1 MCPGTR
7 EGDRAVELLAAFAVF
22 LIGTFA
28 CMVLGYSLSWGLALG
43 LVCFTVVGLRRG
55 LTLRALLRMAGE
67 GARTSLVVLRILVL
81 IGFLTALW
89 RASGTIAFFVHT
101 GLKWMHPST
110 FYLSAFLLAS
120 TLSMAFG
127 SSFGVAGTAG
137 VILAAIAR
145 SGGASLAITG
155 GAVLSGAY
163 LGERLSPASSS
174 AALTAALAGVE
185 QRDFQLRMWRTTPLP
200 LVLSLVFY
208 GGISLLYPIQRV
220 DQTILTA
227 LEEGFDL
234 SWTAVLPA
242 VILLVLPFFKV
253 SAARSI
259 LVSCGAA
266 AVLAV
271 WGQGKPLAEVA
282 WSCVTGYVVDQPA
295 LTGILSGGGLFSMV
309 NGMCIVLFSCASSG
323 ILNGAELL
331 EPVKA
336 QLERIARRTDLYVTT
351 AAVSVASEALLC
363 NQSIALVLTE
373 QMMGESFRRSGKG
386 GLPLSQALGNTAI
399 VLAAVVPW
407 SIAGSVPLEAM
418 GASAPAIPFSFFL
431 FAAPMCDW
439 LLHRRQYQLK

>member
-1 MCPGTR
+1 M
-7 EGDRAVELLAAFAVF
+7 ELLAAFAVF
-22 LIGTFA
+22 LVGTFA
-28 CMVLGYSLSWGLALG
+28 CMALGWSLSWGLALG
-43 LVCFTVVGLRRG
+43 LVCFTLVGLRRG
-55 LTLRALLRMAGE
+55 LSLRALVRMAGE

-101 GLKWMHPST
+101 GLEWMQPSA
-110 FYLSAFLLAS
+110 FYLAAFLLAS
-120 TLSMAFG
+120 ALSMAFG

-137 VILAAIAR
+137 VILATIAR
-145 SGGASLAITG
+145 SGGASLAVTG

-185 QRDFQLRMWRTTPLP
+185 QHDFQLRMWRTTPLP
-200 LVLSLVFY
+200 LALSLVFY
-208 GGISLLYPIQRV
+208 GGISLLHPIQQV
-220 DQTILTA
+220 DQTILRA

-234 SWTAVLPA
+234 SWTVVLPA

-271 WGQGKPLAEVA
+271 WEQGRPLAEVA
-282 WSCVTGYVVDQPA
+282 WSCVAGYVVEQPE
-295 LTGILSGGGLFSMV
+295 LTGILSGGGLLSMV
-309 NGMCIVLFSCASSG
+309 NGMCIVLLSCASSG

-336 QLERIARRTDLYVTT
+336 RLERMARRTGLYVTT
-351 AAVSVASEALLC
+351 AAVSVASAALLC
-363 NQSIALVLTE
+363 NQSIALVLTG
-373 QMMGESFRRSGKG
+373 QMMGESFRRSGKD
-386 GLPLSQALGNTAI
+386 GLLLSQTLGNTAI

-418 GASAPAIPFSFFL
+418 GASALAIPFSFFL
-431 FAAPMCDW
+431 FAAPVCDW
-439 LLHRRQYQLK
+439 LCHRKQFQME

>member
-1 MCPGTR
+1 M
-7 EGDRAVELLAAFAVF
+7 A
-22 LIGTFA
+22 
-28 CMVLGYSLSWGLALG
+28 LGWSLSWGLALG
-43 LVCFTVVGLRRG
+43 LVCITLVGLRRG
-55 LTLRALLRMAGE
+55 LSLRALVRMAGE

-101 GLKWMHPST
+101 GLEWMHPSA
-110 FYLSAFLLAS
+110 FYLAAFLLAS
-120 TLSMAFG
+120 ALSMAFG

-145 SGGASLAITG
+145 SGGASLAVTG

-185 QRDFQLRMWRTTPLP
+185 QHDFQLRMWRTTPLP
-200 LVLSLVFY
+200 LALSLVFY
-208 GGISLLYPIQRV
+208 GGISLLHPIQQV
-220 DQTILTA
+220 DQTILRA

-234 SWTAVLPA
+234 SWTVVLPA

-271 WGQGKPLAEVA
+271 WEQGRPLAEVA
-282 WSCVTGYVVDQPA
+282 WSCVAGYVVEQPE
-295 LTGILSGGGLFSMV
+295 LTGILSGGGLLSMV
-309 NGMCIVLFSCASSG
+309 NGMCIVLLSCASSG

-336 QLERIARRTDLYVTT
+336 RLERMARRTGLYVTT
-351 AAVSVASEALLC
+351 AAVSVASAALLC
-363 NQSIALVLTE
+363 NQSIALVLTG
-373 QMMGESFRRSGKG
+373 QMMGESFRRSGKD
-386 GLPLSQALGNTAI
+386 GLLLSQTLGNTAI

-418 GASAPAIPFSFFL
+418 GASALAIPFSFFL
-431 FAAPMCDW
+431 FAAPVCDW
-439 LLHRRQYQLK
+439 LCHRKQFQME

>member
-1 MCPGTR
+1 M
-7 EGDRAVELLAAFAVF
+7 A
-22 LIGTFA
+22 
-28 CMVLGYSLSWGLALG
+28 LGWSLSWGLALG
-43 LVCFTVVGLRRG
+43 LVCFTLVGLRRG
-55 LTLRALLRMAGE
+55 LSLRALVRMAGE

-101 GLKWMHPST
+101 GLEWMHPSA
-110 FYLSAFLLAS
+110 FYLAAFLLAS
-120 TLSMAFG
+120 ALSMAFG

-145 SGGASLAITG
+145 SGGASLAVTG

-163 LGERLSPASSS
+163 LGEQLSPASSS

-185 QRDFQLRMWRTTPLP
+185 QHDFQLRMWRTTPLP
-200 LVLSLVFY
+200 LALSLVFY
-208 GGISLLYPIQRV
+208 GGISLLHPIQQV
-220 DQTILTA
+220 DQTILRA

-234 SWTAVLPA
+234 SWTVVLPA

-271 WGQGKPLAEVA
+271 WEQGRPLAEVA
-282 WSCVTGYVVDQPA
+282 WSCVAGYVVEQPE
-295 LTGILSGGGLFSMV
+295 LTGILSGGGLLSMV
-309 NGMCIVLFSCASSG
+309 NGMCIVLLSCASSG

-336 QLERIARRTDLYVTT
+336 RLERMARRTGLYVTT
-351 AAVSVASEALLC
+351 AAVSVASAALLC
-363 NQSIALVLTE
+363 NQSIALVLTG
-373 QMMGESFRRSGKG
+373 QMMGESFRRSGKD
-386 GLPLSQALGNTAI
+386 GLLLSQALGNTAI

-418 GASAPAIPFSFFL
+418 GASALAFPFSFFL
-431 FAAPMCDW
+431 FAAPVCDW
-439 LLHRRQYQLK
+439 LCHRKQFQME

>member
-1 MCPGTR
+1 M
-7 EGDRAVELLAAFAVF
+7 A
-22 LIGTFA
+22 
-28 CMVLGYSLSWGLALG
+28 LGWSLSWGLALG
-43 LVCFTVVGLRRG
+43 LVCFTLVGLRRG
-55 LTLRALLRMAGE
+55 LSLRALVRMAGE

-101 GLKWMHPST
+101 GLEWMHPSA
-110 FYLSAFLLAS
+110 FYLAAFLLAS
-120 TLSMAFG
+120 ALSMAFG

-145 SGGASLAITG
+145 SGGASLAVTG

-185 QRDFQLRMWRTTPLP
+185 QHDFQLRMWRTTPLP
-200 LVLSLVFY
+200 LALSLVFY
-208 GGISLLYPIQRV
+208 GGISLLHPIQQV
-220 DQTILTA
+220 DQTILRA

-234 SWTAVLPA
+234 SWTVVLPA

-271 WGQGKPLAEVA
+271 WEQGRPLAEVA
-282 WSCVTGYVVDQPA
+282 WSCVAGYVVEQPE
-295 LTGILSGGGLFSMV
+295 LTGILSGGGLLSMV
-309 NGMCIVLFSCASSG
+309 NGMCIVLLSCASSG

-336 QLERIARRTDLYVTT
+336 RLERMARRTGLYVTT
-351 AAVSVASEALLC
+351 AAVSVASAALLC
-363 NQSIALVLTE
+363 NQSIALVLTG
-373 QMMGESFRRSGKG
+373 QMMGESFRRSAKD
-386 GLPLSQALGNTAI
+386 GLLLSQTLGNTAI

-418 GASAPAIPFSFFL
+418 GASALAIPFSFFL
-431 FAAPMCDW
+431 FAAPVCDW
-439 LLHRRQYQLK
+439 LCHRKQFQME

>member
-1 MCPGTR
+1 M
-7 EGDRAVELLAAFAVF
+7 A
-22 LIGTFA
+22 
-28 CMVLGYSLSWGLALG
+28 LGWSLSWGLALG
-43 LVCFTVVGLRRG
+43 LVCFTLVGLRRG
-55 LTLRALLRMAGE
+55 LSLRALVRMAGE

-101 GLKWMHPST
+101 GLEWMHPSA
-110 FYLSAFLLAS
+110 FYLAAFLLAS
-120 TLSMAFG
+120 ALSMAFG

-137 VILAAIAR
+137 GILAAIAR
-145 SGGASLAITG
+145 SGGASLAVTG

-185 QRDFQLRMWRTTPLP
+185 QHDFQLRMWRTTPLP
-200 LVLSLVFY
+200 LALSLVFY
-208 GGISLLYPIQRV
+208 GGISLLHPIQQV
-220 DQTILTA
+220 DQTILRA

-234 SWTAVLPA
+234 SWTVVLPA

-271 WGQGKPLAEVA
+271 WEQGRPLAEVA
-282 WSCVTGYVVDQPA
+282 WSCVAGYVVEQPE
-295 LTGILSGGGLFSMV
+295 LTGILSGGGLLSMV
-309 NGMCIVLFSCASSG
+309 NGMCIVLLSCASSG

-336 QLERIARRTDLYVTT
+336 RLERMARRTGLYVTT
-351 AAVSVASEALLC
+351 AAVSVASAALLC
-363 NQSIALVLTE
+363 NQSIALVLTG
-373 QMMGESFRRSGKG
+373 QMMGESFRRSGKD
-386 GLPLSQALGNTAI
+386 GLLLSQALGNTAI

-418 GASAPAIPFSFFL
+418 GASALAFPFSFFL
-431 FAAPMCDW
+431 FAAPVCDW
-439 LLHRRQYQLK
+439 LCHRKQFQME

>member
-1 MCPGTR
+1 M
-7 EGDRAVELLAAFAVF
+7 A
-22 LIGTFA
+22 
-28 CMVLGYSLSWGLALG
+28 LGWSLSWGLALG
-43 LVCFTVVGLRRG
+43 LVCFTLVGLRRG
-55 LTLRALLRMAGE
+55 LSLRALVRMAGE

-101 GLKWMHPST
+101 GLEWMHPSA
-110 FYLSAFLLAS
+110 FYLAAFLLAS
-120 TLSMAFG
+120 ALSMAFG

-145 SGGASLAITG
+145 SGGASLAVTG

-174 AALTAALAGVE
+174 AVLTAALAGVE
-185 QRDFQLRMWRTTPLP
+185 QHDFQLRMWRTTPLP
-200 LVLSLVFY
+200 LALSLVFY
-208 GGISLLYPIQRV
+208 GGISLLHPIQQV
-220 DQTILTA
+220 DQTILRA

-234 SWTAVLPA
+234 SWTVVLPA

-271 WGQGKPLAEVA
+271 WEQGRPLAEVA
-282 WSCVTGYVVDQPA
+282 WSCVAGYVVEQPE
-295 LTGILSGGGLFSMV
+295 LTGILSGGGLLSMV
-309 NGMCIVLFSCASSG
+309 NGMCIVLLSCASSG

-336 QLERIARRTDLYVTT
+336 RLERMARRTGLYVTT
-351 AAVSVASEALLC
+351 AAVSVASAALLC
-363 NQSIALVLTE
+363 NQSIALVLTG
-373 QMMGESFRRSGKG
+373 QMMGESFRRSGKD
-386 GLPLSQALGNTAI
+386 GLLLSQALGNTAI

-418 GASAPAIPFSFFL
+418 GASALAFPFSFFL
-431 FAAPMCDW
+431 FAAPVCDW
-439 LLHRRQYQLK
+439 LCHRKQFQME

>member
-1 MCPGTR
+1 M
-7 EGDRAVELLAAFAVF
+7 A
-22 LIGTFA
+22 
-28 CMVLGYSLSWGLALG
+28 LGWSLSWGLALG
-43 LVCFTVVGLRRG
+43 LVCFTLVGLRRG
-55 LTLRALLRMAGE
+55 LSLRALVRMAGE

-101 GLKWMHPST
+101 GLEWMHPSA
-110 FYLSAFLLAS
+110 FYLAAFLLAS
-120 TLSMAFG
+120 ALSMAFG

-145 SGGASLAITG
+145 SGGASLAVTG

-185 QRDFQLRMWRTTPLP
+185 QHDFQLRMWRTTPLP
-200 LVLSLVFY
+200 LALSLVFY
-208 GGISLLYPIQRV
+208 GGISLLHPIQQV
-220 DQTILTA
+220 DQTILRA

-234 SWTAVLPA
+234 SWTVVLPA

-271 WGQGKPLAEVA
+271 WEQGRPLAEVA
-282 WSCVTGYVVDQPA
+282 WSCVAGYVVEQPE
-295 LTGILSGGGLFSMV
+295 LTGILSGGGLLSMV
-309 NGMCIVLFSCASSG
+309 NGMCIVLLSCASSG

-336 QLERIARRTDLYVTT
+336 RLERMARRTGLYVTT
-351 AAVSVASEALLC
+351 AAVSVASAALLC
-363 NQSIALVLTE
+363 NQSVALVLTG
-373 QMMGESFRRSGKG
+373 QMMGESFRRSGKD
-386 GLPLSQALGNTAI
+386 GLLLSQALGNTAI

-418 GASAPAIPFSFFL
+418 GASALAFPFSFFL
-431 FAAPMCDW
+431 FAAPVCDW
-439 LLHRRQYQLK
+439 LCHRKQFQME

>member
-1 MCPGTR
+1 M
-7 EGDRAVELLAAFAVF
+7 A
-22 LIGTFA
+22 
-28 CMVLGYSLSWGLALG
+28 LGWSLSWGLALG
-43 LVCFTVVGLRRG
+43 LVCFTLVGLRRG
-55 LTLRALLRMAGE
+55 LSLRALVRMAGE

-101 GLKWMHPST
+101 GLEWMHPSA
-110 FYLSAFLLAS
+110 FYLAAFLLAS
-120 TLSMAFG
+120 ALSMAFG

-145 SGGASLAITG
+145 SGGASLAVTG

-185 QRDFQLRMWRTTPLP
+185 QHDFQLRMWRTTPLP
-200 LVLSLVFY
+200 LALSLVFY
-208 GGISLLYPIQRV
+208 GGISLLHPIQQV
-220 DQTILTA
+220 DQTILRA

-234 SWTAVLPA
+234 SWTVVLPA

-271 WGQGKPLAEVA
+271 WEQGRPLAEA
-282 WSCVTGYVVDQPA
+282 ARSCVAGYGVEEPE
-295 LTGILSGGGLFSMV
+295 LTGILSGGGLLSMV
-309 NGMCIVLFSCASSG
+309 NGMCIVLLSCASSG

-336 QLERIARRTDLYVTT
+336 RLERMARRTGLYVTT
-351 AAVSVASEALLC
+351 AAVSVASAALLC
-363 NQSIALVLTE
+363 NQSIALVLTG
-373 QMMGESFRRSGKG
+373 QMMGESFRRSGKD
-386 GLPLSQALGNTAI
+386 GLLLSQALGNTAI

-418 GASAPAIPFSFFL
+418 GASALAFPFSFFL
-431 FAAPMCDW
+431 FAAPVCDW
-439 LLHRRQYQLK
+439 LCHRKQFQME

>member
-1 MCPGTR
+1 M
-7 EGDRAVELLAAFAVF
+7 A
-22 LIGTFA
+22 
-28 CMVLGYSLSWGLALG
+28 LGWSLSWGLALG
-43 LVCFTVVGLRRG
+43 LVCFTLVGLRRG
-55 LTLRALLRMAGE
+55 LSLRALVRMAGE
-67 GARTSLVVLRILVL
+67 GARTSLVGLRILVL

-101 GLKWMHPST
+101 GLEWMHPSA
-110 FYLSAFLLAS
+110 FYLAAFLLAS
-120 TLSMAFG
+120 ALSMAFG

-145 SGGASLAITG
+145 SGGASLAVTG

-185 QRDFQLRMWRTTPLP
+185 QHDFQLRMWRTTPLP
-200 LVLSLVFY
+200 LALSLVFY
-208 GGISLLYPIQRV
+208 GGISLLHPIQQV
-220 DQTILTA
+220 DQTILRA

-234 SWTAVLPA
+234 SWTVVLPA

-271 WGQGKPLAEVA
+271 WEQGRPLAEVA
-282 WSCVTGYVVDQPA
+282 WSCVAGYVVEQPE
-295 LTGILSGGGLFSMV
+295 LTGILSGGGLLSMV
-309 NGMCIVLFSCASSG
+309 NGMCIVLLSCASSG

-336 QLERIARRTDLYVTT
+336 RLERMARRTGLYVTT
-351 AAVSVASEALLC
+351 AAVSVASAALLC
-363 NQSIALVLTE
+363 NQSIALVLTG
-373 QMMGESFRRSGKG
+373 QMMGESFRRSGKD
-386 GLPLSQALGNTAI
+386 GLLLSQALGNTAI

-418 GASAPAIPFSFFL
+418 GASALAFPFSFFL
-431 FAAPMCDW
+431 FAAPVCDW
-439 LLHRRQYQLK
+439 LCHRKQFQME

>member
-1 MCPGTR
+1 M
-7 EGDRAVELLAAFAVF
+7 A
-22 LIGTFA
+22 
-28 CMVLGYSLSWGLALG
+28 LGWSLSWGLALG
-43 LVCFTVVGLRRG
+43 LVCFTLVGLRRG
-55 LTLRALLRMAGE
+55 LSLRALVRMAGE

-101 GLKWMHPST
+101 GLEWMHPSA
-110 FYLSAFLLAS
+110 FYLAAFLLAS
-120 TLSMAFG
+120 ALSMAFG

-145 SGGASLAITG
+145 SGGASLAVTG

-185 QRDFQLRMWRTTPLP
+185 QHDFQLRMWRTTPLP
-200 LVLSLVFY
+200 LALSLVFY
-208 GGISLLYPIQRV
+208 GGISLLHPIQQV
-220 DQTILTA
+220 DQTILRA

-234 SWTAVLPA
+234 YWTVVLPA

-271 WGQGKPLAEVA
+271 WEQGRPLAEVA
-282 WSCVTGYVVDQPA
+282 WSCVAGYVVEQPE
-295 LTGILSGGGLFSMV
+295 LTGILSGGGLLSMV
-309 NGMCIVLFSCASSG
+309 NGMCIVLLSCASSG

-336 QLERIARRTDLYVTT
+336 RLERMARRTGLYVTT
-351 AAVSVASEALLC
+351 AAVSVASAALLC
-363 NQSIALVLTE
+363 NQSIALVLTG
-373 QMMGESFRRSGKG
+373 QMMGESFRRSGKD
-386 GLPLSQALGNTAI
+386 GLLLSQALGNTAI

-418 GASAPAIPFSFFL
+418 GASALAFPFSFFL
-431 FAAPMCDW
+431 FAAPVCDW
-439 LLHRRQYQLK
+439 LCHRKQFQME

>member
-1 MCPGTR
+1 M
-7 EGDRAVELLAAFAVF
+7 A
-22 LIGTFA
+22 
-28 CMVLGYSLSWGLALG
+28 LGWSLSWGLALG
-43 LVCFTVVGLRRG
+43 LVCFTLVGLRRG
-55 LTLRALLRMAGE
+55 LSLRALVRMAGE

-101 GLKWMHPST
+101 GLEWMHPSA
-110 FYLSAFLLAS
+110 FYLAAFLLAS
-120 TLSMAFG
+120 ALSMAFG

-145 SGGASLAITG
+145 SGGASLAVTG

-185 QRDFQLRMWRTTPLP
+185 QHDFQLRMWRTTPLP
-200 LVLSLVFY
+200 LALSLVFY
-208 GGISLLYPIQRV
+208 GGISLLHPIQQV
-220 DQTILTA
+220 DQTILRA

-234 SWTAVLPA
+234 SWTVVLPA

-271 WGQGKPLAEVA
+271 WEQGRPLAEVA
-282 WSCVTGYVVDQPA
+282 WSCVAGYVVEQPE
-295 LTGILSGGGLFSMV
+295 LTGILSGGGLLSMV
-309 NGMCIVLFSCASSG
+309 KGMCIVLLSCASSG

-336 QLERIARRTDLYVTT
+336 RLERMARRTGLYVTT
-351 AAVSVASEALLC
+351 AAVSVASAALLC
-363 NQSIALVLTE
+363 NQSIALVLTG
-373 QMMGESFRRSGKG
+373 QMMGESFRRSGKD
-386 GLPLSQALGNTAI
+386 GLLLSQTLGNTAI

-418 GASAPAIPFSFFL
+418 GASALAIPFSFFL
-431 FAAPMCDW
+431 FAAPVCDW
-439 LLHRRQYQLK
+439 LCHRKQFQME

>member
-1 MCPGTR
+1 M
-7 EGDRAVELLAAFAVF
+7 A
-22 LIGTFA
+22 
-28 CMVLGYSLSWGLALG
+28 LGWSLSWGLALG
-43 LVCFTVVGLRRG
+43 LVCFTLVELRRG
-55 LTLRALLRMAGE
+55 LSLRALVRMAGE

-101 GLKWMHPST
+101 GLEWMHPSA
-110 FYLSAFLLAS
+110 FYLAAFLLAS
-120 TLSMAFG
+120 ALSMAFG

-145 SGGASLAITG
+145 SGGASLAVTG

-185 QRDFQLRMWRTTPLP
+185 QHDFQLRMWRTTPLP
-200 LVLSLVFY
+200 LALSLVFY
-208 GGISLLYPIQRV
+208 GGISLLHPIQQV
-220 DQTILTA
+220 DQTILRA

-234 SWTAVLPA
+234 SWTVVLPA

-271 WGQGKPLAEVA
+271 WEQGRPLAEVA
-282 WSCVTGYVVDQPA
+282 WSCVAGYVVEQPE
-295 LTGILSGGGLFSMV
+295 LTGILSGGGLLSMV
-309 NGMCIVLFSCASSG
+309 NGMCIVLLSCASSG

-336 QLERIARRTDLYVTT
+336 RLERMARRTGLYVTT
-351 AAVSVASEALLC
+351 AAVSVASAALLC
-363 NQSIALVLTE
+363 NQSIALVLTG
-373 QMMGESFRRSGKG
+373 QMMGESFRRSGKD
-386 GLPLSQALGNTAI
+386 GLLLSQALGNTAI

-418 GASAPAIPFSFFL
+418 GASALAFPFSFFL
-431 FAAPMCDW
+431 FAAPVCDW
-439 LLHRRQYQLK
+439 LCHRKQFQME

>member
-1 MCPGTR
+1 M
-7 EGDRAVELLAAFAVF
+7 A
-22 LIGTFA
+22 
-28 CMVLGYSLSWGLALG
+28 LGWSLSWGLALG
-43 LVCFTVVGLRRG
+43 LVCFTLVGLRRG
-55 LTLRALLRMAGE
+55 LSLRALVRMAGE

-101 GLKWMHPST
+101 GLEWMHPSA
-110 FYLSAFLLAS
+110 FYLAAFLLAS
-120 TLSMAFG
+120 ALSMAFG

-145 SGGASLAITG
+145 SGGASLAVTG

-185 QRDFQLRMWRTTPLP
+185 QHDFQLRLWRTTPLP
-200 LVLSLVFY
+200 LALSLVFY
-208 GGISLLYPIQRV
+208 GGISLLHPIQQV
-220 DQTILTA
+220 DQTILRA

-234 SWTAVLPA
+234 SWTVVLPA

-271 WGQGKPLAEVA
+271 WEQGRPLAEVA
-282 WSCVTGYVVDQPA
+282 WSCVAGYVVEQPE
-295 LTGILSGGGLFSMV
+295 LTGILSGGGLLSMV
-309 NGMCIVLFSCASSG
+309 NGMCIVLLSCASSG

-336 QLERIARRTDLYVTT
+336 RLERMARRTGLYVTT
-351 AAVSVASEALLC
+351 AAVSVASAALLC
-363 NQSIALVLTE
+363 NQSIALVLTG
-373 QMMGESFRRSGKG
+373 QMMGESFRRSGKD
-386 GLPLSQALGNTAI
+386 GLLLSQALGNTAI

-418 GASAPAIPFSFFL
+418 GASALAFPFSFFL
-431 FAAPMCDW
+431 FAAPVCDW
-439 LLHRRQYQLK
+439 LCHRKQFQME

>member
-1 MCPGTR
+1 M
-7 EGDRAVELLAAFAVF
+7 A
-22 LIGTFA
+22 
-28 CMVLGYSLSWGLALG
+28 LGWSLSWGLALG
-43 LVCFTVVGLRRG
+43 LVCFTLVGLRRG
-55 LTLRALLRMAGE
+55 LSLRALVRMAGE

-101 GLKWMHPST
+101 GLEWMHPSA
-110 FYLSAFLLAS
+110 FYLAAFLLAS
-120 TLSMAFG
+120 ALSMAFG

-145 SGGASLAITG
+145 SGGASLAVTG

-185 QRDFQLRMWRTTPLP
+185 QHDFQLRMWRTTPLP
-200 LVLSLVFY
+200 LALSLVFY
-208 GGISLLYPIQRV
+208 GGISLLHPIQQV
-220 DQTILTA
+220 DQTILRA

-234 SWTAVLPA
+234 SWTVVLPA

-271 WGQGKPLAEVA
+271 WEQGRPLAEVA
-282 WSCVTGYVVDQPA
+282 WSCVAGYVVEQPE
-295 LTGILSGGGLFSMV
+295 LTGILSGGGLLSMV
-309 NGMCIVLFSCASSG
+309 NGMCIVLLSCASSG

-336 QLERIARRTDLYVTT
+336 RLERMARRTGLYVTT
-351 AAVSVASEALLC
+351 AAVSVASAALLC
-363 NQSIALVLTE
+363 NQSIALVLTG
-373 QMMGESFRRSGKG
+373 QMMGESFRRSGKD
-386 GLPLSQALGNTAI
+386 GLLLSQTLGNTAI

-418 GASAPAIPFSFFL
+418 GASALAIPFSFLL
-431 FAAPMCDW
+431 FAAPVCDW
-439 LLHRRQYQLK
+439 LCHRKQFQME

>member
-1 MCPGTR
+1 M
-7 EGDRAVELLAAFAVF
+7 A
-22 LIGTFA
+22 
-28 CMVLGYSLSWGLALG
+28 LGWSLSWGLALG
-43 LVCFTVVGLRRG
+43 LVCFTLVGLRRG
-55 LTLRALLRMAGE
+55 LSLRALVRMAGE

-101 GLKWMHPST
+101 GLEWMHPSA
-110 FYLSAFLLAS
+110 FYLAAFLLAS
-120 TLSMAFG
+120 ALSMAFG

-145 SGGASLAITG
+145 SGGASLAVTG

-185 QRDFQLRMWRTTPLP
+185 QHDFQLRMWRTTPLP
-200 LVLSLVFY
+200 LAHSLVFY
-208 GGISLLYPIQRV
+208 GGISLLHPTQQV
-220 DQTILTA
+220 DQTILRA

-234 SWTAVLPA
+234 SWTVVLPA

-271 WGQGKPLAEVA
+271 WEQGRPLAEVA
-282 WSCVTGYVVDQPA
+282 WSCVAGYVVEQPE
-295 LTGILSGGGLFSMV
+295 LTGILSGGGLLSMV
-309 NGMCIVLFSCASSG
+309 NGMCIVLLSCASSG

-336 QLERIARRTDLYVTT
+336 RLERMARRTGLYVTT
-351 AAVSVASEALLC
+351 AAVSVASAALLC
-363 NQSIALVLTE
+363 NQSIALVLTG
-373 QMMGESFRRSGKG
+373 QMMGESFRRSGKD
-386 GLPLSQALGNTAI
+386 GLLLSQALGNTAI

-418 GASAPAIPFSFFL
+418 GASALAIPFSFFL
-431 FAAPMCDW
+431 FAAPVCDW
-439 LLHRRQYQLK
+439 LCHRKQFQME

>member
-1 MCPGTR
+1 M
-7 EGDRAVELLAAFAVF
+7 A
-22 LIGTFA
+22 
-28 CMVLGYSLSWGLALG
+28 LGWSLSWGLALG
-43 LVCFTVVGLRRG
+43 LVCFTLVGLRRG
-55 LTLRALLRMAGE
+55 LSLRALVRMAGE

-101 GLKWMHPST
+101 GLEWMHPSA
-110 FYLSAFLLAS
+110 FYLAAFLLAS
-120 TLSMAFG
+120 ALSMAFG

-145 SGGASLAITG
+145 SGGASLAVTG

-163 LGERLSPASSS
+163 LGERLPPASSS

-185 QRDFQLRMWRTTPLP
+185 QHDFQLRMWRTTPLP
-200 LVLSLVFY
+200 LALSLVFY
-208 GGISLLYPIQRV
+208 GGISLLHPIQQV
-220 DQTILTA
+220 DQTILRA

-234 SWTAVLPA
+234 SWTVVLPA

-271 WGQGKPLAEVA
+271 WEQGRPLAEVA
-282 WSCVTGYVVDQPA
+282 WSCVAGYVVEQPE
-295 LTGILSGGGLFSMV
+295 LTGILSGGGLLSMV
-309 NGMCIVLFSCASSG
+309 NGMCIVLLSCASSG

-336 QLERIARRTDLYVTT
+336 RLERMARRTGLYVTT
-351 AAVSVASEALLC
+351 AAVSVASAALLC
-363 NQSIALVLTE
+363 NQSIALVLTG
-373 QMMGESFRRSGKG
+373 QMMGESFRRSGKD
-386 GLPLSQALGNTAI
+386 GLLLSQALGNTAI

-418 GASAPAIPFSFFL
+418 GASALAFPFSFFL
-431 FAAPMCDW
+431 FAAPVCDW
-439 LLHRRQYQLK
+439 LCHRKQFQME

>member
-1 MCPGTR
+1 M
-7 EGDRAVELLAAFAVF
+7 A
-22 LIGTFA
+22 
-28 CMVLGYSLSWGLALG
+28 LGWSLSWGLALG
-43 LVCFTVVGLRRG
+43 LVCFTLVGLRRG
-55 LTLRALLRMAGE
+55 LSLRALVRMAGE

-81 IGFLTALW
+81 IGFLTAQW
-89 RASGTIAFFVHT
+89 RASGTIAIFVHT
-101 GLKWMHPST
+101 GLEWMHPSA
-110 FYLSAFLLAS
+110 FYLAAFLLAS
-120 TLSMAFG
+120 ALSMAFG

-145 SGGASLAITG
+145 SGGASLAVTG

-185 QRDFQLRMWRTTPLP
+185 QHDFQLRMWRTTPLP
-200 LVLSLVFY
+200 LALSLVFY
-208 GGISLLYPIQRV
+208 GGISLLHPIQQV
-220 DQTILTA
+220 DQTILRA

-234 SWTAVLPA
+234 SWTVVLPA

-271 WGQGKPLAEVA
+271 WEQGRPLAEVA
-282 WSCVTGYVVDQPA
+282 WSCVAGYVVEQPE
-295 LTGILSGGGLFSMV
+295 LTGILSGGGLLSMV
-309 NGMCIVLFSCASSG
+309 NGMCIVLLSCASSG

-336 QLERIARRTDLYVTT
+336 RLERMARRTGLYVTT
-351 AAVSVASEALLC
+351 AAVSVASAALLC
-363 NQSIALVLTE
+363 NQSIALVLTG
-373 QMMGESFRRSGKG
+373 QMMGESFRRSGKD
-386 GLPLSQALGNTAI
+386 GLLLSQALGNTAI

-418 GASAPAIPFSFFL
+418 GASALAIPFSFFL
-431 FAAPMCDW
+431 FAAPVCDW
-439 LLHRRQYQLK
+439 LCHRKQFQME

>member
-1 MCPGTR
+1 M
-7 EGDRAVELLAAFAVF
+7 A
-22 LIGTFA
+22 
-28 CMVLGYSLSWGLALG
+28 LGWSLSWGLALG
-43 LVCFTVVGLRRG
+43 LVCFTLVGLRRG
-55 LTLRALLRMAGE
+55 LSLRALVRMAGE

-101 GLKWMHPST
+101 GLEWMHPSA
-110 FYLSAFLLAS
+110 FYLAAFLLAS
-120 TLSMAFG
+120 ALSMAFG

-145 SGGASLAITG
+145 SGGASLAVTG

-185 QRDFQLRMWRTTPLP
+185 QHDFQLRMWRTTPLP
-200 LVLSLVFY
+200 LALSLVFY
-208 GGISLLYPIQRV
+208 GGISLLHPIQQV
-220 DQTILTA
+220 DQTILRA

-234 SWTAVLPA
+234 SWTVVLPA

-271 WGQGKPLAEVA
+271 WEQGRPLGEVA
-282 WSCVTGYVVDQPA
+282 WSCVAGYVVEQPE
-295 LTGILSGGGLFSMV
+295 LTGILSGGGLLSMV
-309 NGMCIVLFSCASSG
+309 NGMCIVLLSCASSG

-336 QLERIARRTDLYVTT
+336 RLERMARRTGLYVTT
-351 AAVSVASEALLC
+351 AAVSVASAALLC
-363 NQSIALVLTE
+363 NQSIALVLTG
-373 QMMGESFRRSGKG
+373 QMMGESFRRSGKD
-386 GLPLSQALGNTAI
+386 GLLLSQALGNTAI

-418 GASAPAIPFSFFL
+418 GASALAFPFSFFL
-431 FAAPMCDW
+431 FAAPVCDW
-439 LLHRRQYQLK
+439 LCHRKQFQME